1 MSQFGEQP
9 EMAARAA
16 VELRTR
22 LRALASAQ
30 TEAFDLLYYE
40 FGAAS
45 PTGVVITKVATRL
58 SYLAAL
64 LADLAWTN
72 GERTAHDGVVPPPA
86 PEADAVRR
94 VFRFHASERRRFAM
108 NSRAAHR
115 RGGLSRRAPARGH
128 PLHRPR
134 GPCPER
140 HAGAR
145 GPAVRG
151 CRDRG
156 PRRHLRPLNSA
167 QSRDR
172 GRSAPVEPLAA
183 RRLRLRRR
191 RSAVAHTK
199 PRPQRRNSSVER
211 PEQGGAQQSASRA
224 GRPAQPTSASRLA
237 EDRGQPAERTGRP

>member
-9 EMAARAA
+9 EMAARTA
-16 VELRTR
+16 VELRAR

-58 SYLAAL
+58 PYLAAL

-108 NSRAAHR
+108 NAEQRTAVWPISTHSCSRSPAA
-115 RGGLSRRAPARGH
+115 STSKTTPQAPRW
-128 PLHRPR
+128 
-134 GPCPER
+134 
-140 HAGAR
+140 GAR
-145 GPAVRG
+145 PAVRG
-151 CRDRG
+151 CGHRG
-156 PRRHLRPLNSA
+156 PRRHVRPLSGEA
-167 QSRDR
+167 QCHRSLSRAPCR
-172 GRSAPVEPLAA
+172 VIGGGVSAPA
-183 RRLRLRRR
+183 R
-191 RSAVAHTK
+191 S
-199 PRPQRRNSSVER
+199 
-211 PEQGGAQQSASRA
+211 
-224 GRPAQPTSASRLA
+224 
-237 EDRGQPAERTGRP
+237 